1 MTRAAG
7 AAAVVALA
15 VETRHYARA
24 ARPSAPRPRGT
35 HDMTTNRAVV
45 FATFALSV
53 ALSACGGPTLPPRA
67 FYDALQRQSGTDY
80 HVGPGDILRV
90 NVFGDERLSTRVSVQ
105 PDGRITL
112 PLVGELNVANRTVAQ
127 VNTDVSTAYSRFLRE
142 GGQVTVTVE
151 EVHSYSVFV
160 TGRVNR
166 PGEYTPDRPVSVMQ
180 ALTLAGSPTRF
191 ADEGRIIILRGIGA
205 HQQRI
210 PFSVPAVI
218 EDGQDWMNITLLSGD
233 TVYVP

>member
-1 MTRAAG
+1 MSTSR
-7 AAAVVALA
+7 AVVASLVVGLA
-15 VETRHYARA
+15 
-24 ARPSAPRPRGT
+24 
-35 HDMTTNRAVV
+35 
-45 FATFALSV
+45 SV
-53 ALSACGGPTLPPRA
+53 AACGGPSLPPQA
-67 FYDALQRQSGTDY
+67 FYAALERQSGSDY
-80 HVGPGDILRV
+80 HVGPGDVLRV
-90 NVFGDERLSTRVSVQ
+90 NVFGDERLSTRVTVQ

-112 PLVGELNVANRTVAQ
+112 PLVGELTVARRTVAQ

-166 PGEYTPDRPVSVMQ
+166 PGEYTPERAVTVMQ

-191 ADEGRIIILRGIGA
+191 ANEDGIIILRGSGA
-205 HQQRI
+205 NQQRI
-210 PFSVPAVI
+210 PFSVSAVI
-218 EDGQDWMNITLLSGD
+218 EDGQDWINITLISGD